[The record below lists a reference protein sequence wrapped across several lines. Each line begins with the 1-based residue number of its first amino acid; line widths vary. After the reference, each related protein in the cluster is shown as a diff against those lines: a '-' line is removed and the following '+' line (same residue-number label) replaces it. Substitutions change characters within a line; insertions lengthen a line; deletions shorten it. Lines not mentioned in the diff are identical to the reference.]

1 CGCRKPKAG
10 MLLKAKDEF
19 KLDMK
24 NSIFIGDNLSDMQ
37 AGLNA
42 NIGTLILVNKEKK
55 EGNFFRQFTN
65 LKEILNFFRKKEN
78 S

>member
-1 CGCRKPKAG
+1 

-19 KLDMK
+19 DLDMK

-42 NIGTLILVNKEKK
+42 NIGTLILVNEEK
-55 EGNFFRQFTN
+55 R
-65 LKEILNFFRKKEN
+65 R
-78 S
+78 

>member
-1 CGCRKPKAG
+1 
-10 MLLKAKDEF
+10 
-19 KLDMK
+19 
-24 NSIFIGDNLSDMQ
+24 Q